1 MVQDR
6 KRSKEVQVRKAASRK
21 EEAVS
26 AAGSLRGKL
35 TLANREKETLKE
47 TVEVSVPLHAT
58 FRLVY
63 VQSLHGKSK
72 LLTTTRGAAWK
83 PAA

>member
-1 MVQDR
+1 MQDH
-6 KRSKEVQVRKAASRK
+6 KKSKDIQVRKAASRK

-47 TVEVSVPLHAT
+47 TVEVSVPLHET

-63 VQSLHGKSK
+63 VQSLPGKSK
-72 LLTTTRGAAWK
+72 LLTATTGAAWK
-83 PAA
+83 PVA